1 MSNNLTKPGSNMIG
15 DLRDKEDKNLERA
28 MKTES
33 VKMALSIQLPEN
45 DNVDLLKRAD
55 DIYRY
60 LETNNSETDFARLN

>member
-1 MSNNLTKPGSNMIG
+1 MSNNVAQPGSQIIG
-15 DLRDKEDKNLERA
+15 DLRDKEEKNLERA

-45 DNVDLLKRAD
+45 DNTDLLKRAD

-60 LETNNSETDFARLN
+60 LEYGSIPMKKEK

>member
-1 MSNNLTKPGSNMIG
+1 MSNNLAQPDSQIIG
-15 DLRDKEDKNLERA
+15 DLRDKEEKNLERA

-45 DNVDLLKRAD
+45 NNTDLLKRAD

-60 LETNNSETDFARLN
+60 LEYGSIPMAKKK